1 MTKWKSK
8 NRKLGSAART
18 HALPRRVTS
27 FTHARSRP
35 VGVQILDPDPAST
48 QIRLT
53 SRHLEHVTR
62 VRATALGIAHR
73 TPHGAPRPPQ
83 QRARARTHKGHHDSS
98 RNPLPQAFKP
108 HPRQCAQWHAQAYAT
123 TGRDGHNR
131 TRRTGRSSKCD
142 QPQRRTHRAL
152 HPLARRLS
160 IGVPPPPP
168 PAWRGVLTCSLITT
182 HLREDIASFLLHHKT
197 HRERARRR
205 SPTRLLAGRLVD
217 NRETAG
223 EARWTREERGHA
235 RVRLWQR
242 GVHQPRYRDATRA
255 LHALIVG

>member
-168 PAWRGVLTCSLITT
+168 PSWSGLRRDVRPHLSDTDTPAHSLARSSPLTS
-182 HLREDIASFLLHHKT
+182 EKT
-197 HRERARRR
+197 
-205 SPTRLLAGRLVD
+205 
-217 NRETAG
+217 
-223 EARWTREERGHA
+223 
-235 RVRLWQR
+235 
-242 GVHQPRYRDATRA
+242 
-255 LHALIVG
+255 